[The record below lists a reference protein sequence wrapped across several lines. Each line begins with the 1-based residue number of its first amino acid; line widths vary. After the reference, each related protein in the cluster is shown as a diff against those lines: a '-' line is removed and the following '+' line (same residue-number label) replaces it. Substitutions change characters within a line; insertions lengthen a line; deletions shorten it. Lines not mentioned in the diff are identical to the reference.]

1 MTPRMELTSAAL
13 VSLLGLGL
21 LAACSSESP
30 PLTLAPDVDLSR
42 YAGRWYVITNIPY
55 FAERGNVGA
64 YVEYARRSA

>member
-1 MTPRMELTSAAL
+1 MKLTSTAL

-30 PLTLAPDVDLSR
+30 PPTLAPDVDLSR

-55 FAERGNVGA
+55 FAEKGM
-64 YVEYARRSA
+64 SAVTSTSPLVPPTS